1 MLNAPPHGPRPA
13 EGPPPLVVLVPGLGL
28 DARALASVQHRLT
41 GPSLVVPLPSM
52 GVPAGRGT
60 DLRVEQQSRRLLDAL
75 PLGRHVILVGHSASC
90 PVVVD
95 AATRTSAVAGLVLVG
110 PVTDPDA
117 ISWTGMLV
125 RWLRTARHEQLWELP
140 VLTPQYRSTGAL
152 SMLRGMNHMRRYRT
166 DAGLSTLSLP
176 TLIIRGQ
183 HDRIAPAPWC
193 DRLAVTART
202 VVTSV
207 PGAAHMVPL
216 THPHV
221 IAEAADRVRS
231 RATDRAA

>member
-1 MLNAPPHGPRPA
+1 M
-13 EGPPPLVVLVPGLGL
+13 VLVPGLGL
-28 DARALASVQHRLT
+28 DARALTLVQHRLT
-41 GPSLVVPLPSM
+41 GPSLVILLPSM
-52 GVPAGRGT
+52 GVPADRGT
-60 DLRVEQQSRRLLDAL
+60 DLHVEHQSRRLLDAL
-75 PLGRHVILVGHSASC
+75 PPGREVILVGHSASC

-117 ISWTGMLV
+117 TSWPRMLA
-125 RWLRTARHEQLWELP
+125 RWLRTARHERLWQLP
-140 VLTPQYRSTGAL
+140 VLAPQYLSTGTL
-152 SMLRGMNHMRRYRT
+152 SMARGMNHMRRYRT
-166 DAGLSTLSLP
+166 DAGLATLSLP

-193 DRLAVTART
+193 DRLAVTAHT

-207 PGAAHMVPL
+207 PRAAHMVPL

-221 IAEAADRVRS
+221 IAEAADRLRS
-231 RATDRAA
+231 GVTQRAA